1 MEGIIKN
8 IVIYMTLSLNNL
20 TIELV
25 NLLINKKF
33 PLFYSIIKE
42 LKKTKN

>member
-1 MEGIIKN
+1 MA
-8 IVIYMTLSLNNL
+8 LSLNNL
-20 TIELV
+20 TIELF

-42 LKKTKN
+42 VKKKKTK